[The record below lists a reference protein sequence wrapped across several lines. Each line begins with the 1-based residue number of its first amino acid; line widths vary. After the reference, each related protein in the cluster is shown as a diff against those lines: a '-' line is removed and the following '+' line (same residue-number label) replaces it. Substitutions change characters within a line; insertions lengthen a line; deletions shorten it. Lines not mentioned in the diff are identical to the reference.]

1 LRRSA
6 RLKLIFAVF
15 LLCFLLP
22 FSHLKAS
29 AQDQAGISLSLN
41 EAVSLALE
49 HNLTLKK
56 TQIDLAASGYS
67 EKKLWSEVFPTISAN
82 AGATYSNSF
91 FSGNDAAGNTNNF
104 RYSAGFGVS
113 LGLNGGIPY
122 AMKNIK
128 LAHQGNIL
136 KYEEAR
142 NLLSIQVTK
151 KYYSLIAEKDNL
163 LYLEE
168 IQNLAQRQYE
178 RNRVLFTNGLVGELI
193 LMQSSLSYENAR
205 YSLSAANTVYANSMA
220 EFLAMIGMD
229 QNAGVTLLGEVNIV
243 RISADSETLVNEYLP
258 KRPDIVRNRQE
269 IERLEY
275 AQRQT
280 AMQTRAPSLNL
291 SVDWSLSNF
300 SPFTDSFTG
309 SARLSIPI
317 DPWISG
323 TSRNQAIGRSRDSI
337 EKAMLDLQ
345 ITEDAAK
352 TQIRSL
358 TSQLY
363 NSWDSILIARLSY
376 DIARR
381 GYELT
386 ENGFNYGTVEFL
398 TMEDARNNMANARQR
413 LLQSELAYFNMIL
426 ELSTAVNADWNYLI
440 QTYGVSGE

>member
-1 LRRSA
+1 
-6 RLKLIFAVF
+6 
-15 LLCFLLP
+15 
-22 FSHLKAS
+22 
-29 AQDQAGISLSLN
+29 LN
-41 EAVSLALE
+41 EAVNRALE
-49 HNLTLKK
+49 YNLNLKK

-67 EKKLWSEVFPTISAN
+67 EKKLWAEVFPTISAN

-91 FSGNDAAGNTNNF
+91 FSENDTAGNTNNF
-104 RYSAGFGVS
+104 RYSAGFGIS

-122 AMKNIK
+122 AIKNIQ

-136 KYEEAR
+136 RYEEAR

-163 LYLEE
+163 LYFEE
-168 IQNLAQRQYE
+168 IRNLAQRQYE
-178 RNRVLFTNGLVGELI
+178 RNQVLFTNGLVGELV
-193 LMQSSLSYENAR
+193 LMQSRLSYENAR
-205 YSLSAANTVYANSMA
+205 YSLSAANTVYANSMG

-229 QNAGVTLLGEVNIV
+229 QNAVVTLLGEVKIV
-243 RISADSETLVNEYLP
+243 RISADSEALLTEYLP
-258 KRPDIVRNRQE
+258 KRPDIARNRQE
-269 IERLEY
+269 IERLEN
-275 AQRQT
+275 AQKQT
-280 AMQTRAPSLNL
+280 AMQIRAPSLNL
-291 SVDWSLSNF
+291 SLDWSASKF
-300 SPFTDSFTG
+300 SPFTDNFTG

-323 TSRNQAIGRSRDSI
+323 TSRNQAIARSKDSI

-345 ITEDAAK
+345 ITEDTAK
-352 TQIRSL
+352 AQIRSL

-363 NSWDSILIARLSY
+363 NSWDSILIARLGY
-376 DIARR
+376 EAARR

-398 TMEDARNNMANARQR
+398 ALEDARNNMANARQR

-440 QTYGVSGE
+440 QTYGAPGE